1 MKVHLKILLP
11 ALPEAIGSKEL
22 QVDLVGHTVN
32 DLIKYLVSRYGRK
45 AKEALYDRDGQLDPV
60 VQILLNG
67 ERWVPH
73 DRLDT
78 VLHDGDEVML
88 AIMLAGG

>member
-1 MKVHLKILLP
+1 MKIHLKIHLP

-22 QVDLVGHTVN
+22 QVEFAGHTVN
-32 DLIKYLVSRYGRK
+32 DLIEYLVARYDRK
-45 AKEALYDRDGQLDPV
+45 ARQALYDRDGQLDPV

-67 ERWVPH
+67 EQWVPH

-78 VLHDGDEVML
+78 VLHDGDDVML

>member
-11 ALPEAIGSKEL
+11 VLPEAIGSRDL
-22 QVDLVGHTVN
+22 QVEFAGKTIN
-32 DLIKYLVSRYGRK
+32 DLIEHLITRYGRR
-45 AKEALYDRDGQLDPV
+45 ARLALHDRNGQLDPV

-67 ERWVPH
+67 ERWVTH

-78 VLHDGDEVML
+78 VLHDGDDVIFML
-88 AIMLAGG
+88 MLAGG

>member
-11 ALPEAIGSKEL
+11 VLPEAMGCKEL
-22 QVDLVGHTVN
+22 QVEFAGDTIN
-32 DLIKYLVSRYGRK
+32 DLIEHLIARYGRK
-45 AKEALYDRDGQLDPV
+45 ARQALYDRNGQLDPV

-67 ERWVPH
+67 EQWVTH

-78 VLHDGDEVML
+78 VLHDGDNLML
-88 AIMLAGG
+88 ALMLAGG